1 MPIFHRINQFDIQIS
16 NIYGFPVILSPLK
29 FTHIEIYYLTISL
42 EGKMIKL
49 VKTARWVLF
58 IIMLTG
64 CVNAY
69 GEDSFKDAVKNGKA
83 NGEFKVW
90 YQTNDKSTGGY
101 DILDKENSIF
111 DAGLNLGY
119 TTSPWYGFAAA
130 INFYAVDDLGAYDD
144 IANNSVH
151 RVDASESVSW
161 LGEAYI
167 SYTGKSNT
175 IKAGRQNIKSP
186 LINSDDWAVFP
197 NSFEAIWFQNTSIK
211 DTSITATYVTKERTV
226 KIDTFNDFYDDG
238 YMIGAENKTIPG
250 LTLSGYYYHIKNT
263 SDVDSFYFEATGKIK
278 AINISGQYL
287 YFNPDAP
294 SADNTDAFGFLVSS
308 KIGMFDLSG
317 AFSSVGKGQMMAAK
331 FSDSGIKTPLY
342 TQTISG
348 DGDIA
353 GATDTDSYKLTA
365 GITPVDKLTI
375 SLAYG
380 YYDHGSASS
389 ASPGNESESTELT
402 VKYAGFENITLFA
415 ALVNSDHN
423 GVGGWK
429 GATPSEDLNTVRVW
443 ASYKF

>member
-1 MPIFHRINQFDIQIS
+1 MIRYFNSVKWLLSILLLTV
-16 NIYGFPVILSPLK
+16 GFN
-29 FTHIEIYYLTISL
+29 TY
-42 EGKMIKL
+42 
-49 VKTARWVLF
+49 A
-58 IIMLTG
+58 
-64 CVNAY
+64 
-69 GEDSFKDAVKNGKA
+69 EDSFKDAVKNGKV
-83 NGEFKVW
+83 NGELKVW
-90 YQTNDKSTGGY
+90 YQTNDKSTGGH
-101 DILDKENSIF
+101 DILHKENSIF

-130 INFYAVDDLGAYDD
+130 VNFYAVDDLGAYDD

-167 SYTGKSNT
+167 SYNKGNSI

-197 NSFEAIWFQNTSIK
+197 NSFEALWFQNTDIK
-211 DTSITATYVTKERTV
+211 DTSITASYITKERVV
-226 KIDTFNDFYDDG
+226 KSDTFTDFNNDGGF
-238 YMIGAENKTIPG
+238 MLGAENKSLPG
-250 LTLSGYYYHIKNT
+250 LTLSGYYYHIKKT
-263 SDVDSFYFEATGKIK
+263 SDVDSLYFEAAGKIK
-278 AINISGQYL
+278 AINLAAQYL

-294 SADNTDAFGFLVSS
+294 ASDATGAIGFQVSS

-317 AFSSVGKGQMMAAK
+317 AFTSVGKGTMMAAK
-331 FSDSGIKTPLY
+331 FSDNGIKTPLY

-353 GATDTDSYKLTA
+353 GATDTDSYKLTV
-365 GITPVDKLTI
+365 GITPVEKLTI

-402 VKYAGFENITLFA
+402 VKYAGFENIALFA
-415 ALVNSDHN
+415 AYVNSDHN

-429 GATPSEDLNTVRVW
+429 GASPSEDLNTVRVW

>member
-1 MPIFHRINQFDIQIS
+1 MVKFVNLLRLLLLIII
-16 NIYGFPVILSPLK
+16 VI
-29 FTHIEIYYLTISL
+29 
-42 EGKMIKL
+42 
-49 VKTARWVLF
+49 A
-58 IIMLTG
+58 
-64 CVNAY
+64 CCNAF
-69 GEDSFKDAVKNGKA
+69 GEDSFRDALKNGKT

-90 YQTNDKSTGGY
+90 YQTNDKSTGGH

-130 INFYAVDDLGAYDD
+130 VNFYAVDDLGAYDD

-167 SYTGKSNT
+167 SYGGKSNT

-197 NSFEAIWFQNTSIK
+197 NSFEALWFQNTGIK
-211 DTSITATYVTKERTV
+211 DTSITAAYVTEERTV
-226 KIDTFNDFYDDG
+226 KSDTFNDFYDDG

-250 LTLSGYYYHIKNT
+250 VTLSGYYYHIKNT
-263 SDVDSFYFEATGKIK
+263 SDVDSFYFEAAGKIK
-278 AINISGQYL
+278 AINLAAQYL
-287 YFNPDAP
+287 YFDPDMAL
-294 SADNTDAFGFLVSS
+294 ADETNAFGFLVSS

-317 AFSSVGKGQMMAAK
+317 AFTSVGKGTMMAAR
-331 FSDSGIKTPLY
+331 FSDNSCKTPLF

-365 GITPVDKLTI
+365 GVTPVEKLTI

-380 YYDHGSASS
+380 YYDHGSTSS
-389 ASPGNESESTELT
+389 ASPGNASKSKELT
-402 VKYAGFENITLFA
+402 VKYAGWENITLFA
-415 ALVNSDHN
+415 AYVNSDHN

-429 GATPSEDLNTVRVW
+429 GATASEDLNTVRVW

>member
-1 MPIFHRINQFDIQIS
+1 MIRYFNS
-16 NIYGFPVILSPLK
+16 SKWLLSILL
-29 FTHIEIYYLTISL
+29 LTICFN
-42 EGKMIKL
+42 
-49 VKTARWVLF
+49 TYA
-58 IIMLTG
+58 
-64 CVNAY
+64 
-69 GEDSFKDAVKNGKA
+69 EDSFRDAVKNGKA
-83 NGEFKVW
+83 NGELKVW
-90 YQTNDKSTGGY
+90 YQTNDKSTGGH
-101 DILDKENSIF
+101 DLFDKQNSIF

-119 TTSPWYGFAAA
+119 TTSQWNGFAGAL
-130 INFYAVDDLGAYDD
+130 NFYAVDDLGAYDD

-151 RVDASESVSW
+151 RVDARESVSW

-167 SYTGKSNT
+167 SYSGKSNT
-175 IKAGRQNIKSP
+175 IKAGRQNMKSP

-197 NSFEAIWFQNTSIK
+197 NSFEALWYQNTSIK
-211 DTSITATYVTKERTV
+211 DTSITAAYVTKERTV
-226 KIDTFNDFYDDG
+226 KSDTFNDFVHDGG

-263 SDVDSFYFEATGKIK
+263 SDVDSLYFEASAKIK

-287 YFNPDAP
+287 YFNPDAL
-294 SADNTDAFGFLVSS
+294 SSDNTNAFGVLISS
-308 KIGMFDLSG
+308 KIGIFDLSG
-317 AFSSVGKGQMMAAK
+317 AFTSVGEGTMMAAR
-331 FSDSGIKTPLY
+331 FSDNGCKTPLF

-365 GITPVDKLTI
+365 GVTPVDKLTI
-375 SLAYG
+375 SLSYG

-389 ASPGNESESTELT
+389 ASRGNASKSTELT
-402 VKYAGFENITLFA
+402 LKYTGFENITLFA
-415 ALVNSDHN
+415 AIVNSDHN